1 MGMKEREKERERGKE
16 ILNKGS
22 EISFLS
28 GWRAIVALLLWR
40 ATVAFR
46 TNEEYEKE
54 LLDLIF
60 SVWLSTSGEESQIA
74 TLLEMLYNLKKE
86 QTKLEGGKRK
96 EKGKGID
103 EERQNKIF
111 PSYMFWEYGGKEK
124 EKKICKRK
132 IERII
137 YVNLLL
143 CP

>member
-1 MGMKEREKERERGKE
+1 MGMKSRERERERERERGKE

-28 GWRAIVALLLWR
+28 GWK
-40 ATVAFR
+40 ATVVFR

-74 TLLEMLYNLKKE
+74 TLLEMLCNLKKE
-86 QTKLEGGKRK
+86 QKKLEGGKRK

-103 EERQNKIF
+103 EERENKIF

>member
-1 MGMKEREKERERGKE
+1 M
-16 ILNKGS
+16 
-22 EISFLS
+22 
-28 GWRAIVALLLWR
+28 LWR

-74 TLLEMLYNLKKE
+74 TLLEMLCNLKKE
-86 QTKLEGGKRK
+86 QKKLEGGKRK

-103 EERQNKIF
+103 EERENKI
-111 PSYMFWEYGGKEK
+111 SYMFWEYGGKEK

-132 IERII
+132 ENRK
-137 YVNLLL
+137 NHL
-143 CP
+143 CKFTFMPLVKKVMKVYGKKM